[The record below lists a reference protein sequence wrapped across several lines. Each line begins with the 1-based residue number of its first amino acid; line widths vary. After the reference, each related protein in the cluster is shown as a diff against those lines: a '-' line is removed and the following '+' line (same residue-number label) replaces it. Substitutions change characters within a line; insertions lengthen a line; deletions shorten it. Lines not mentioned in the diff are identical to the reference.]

1 MKKIIALL
9 LVIVALISLVSC
21 SGLTDDPVATAK
33 KLAEEYGDECEITIM
48 MGKEDIEDF
57 ADEYDTD
64 GEGVYAILLC
74 ECDYYGVIIYCE
86 DTTSAKDIEKDLN
99 KYIKNMKKDPYYGSY
114 YKDAVVERNGKVVY
128 CGHEDILEDI
138 KA

>member
-21 SGLTDDPVATAK
+21 SGLTDDPVETAK
-33 KLAEEYGDECEITIM
+33 KLAEEYGDDCEIMII
-48 MGKEDIEDF
+48 MGKDDIEDY

-64 GEGVYAILLC
+64 GDGVYAILLC

-86 DTTSAKDIEKDLN
+86 DTTSAKDVEKDLN
-99 KYIKNMKKDPYYGSY
+99 KYIKNAKKNDSYGYYD
-114 YKDAVVERNGKVVY
+114 DAVVERNGKVVY